1 MSIRTLFVVA
11 FALVFGGSAAM
22 GVNSLV
28 NTNRGA
34 GSTIETV
41 PVVVAAVDIPRGGTI
56 SVELIKIRQFP
67 KELVP
72 NGILTKQEDALDRAV
87 FSPLV
92 KDEPVLDGKLSPKG
106 SGRGMAA
113 LVPAGMRAFTIQ
125 TTNIASGVA
134 GFVMPGNRVDV
145 LLTMNGAGVRDHTG
159 GAITTTLLQNLE
171 ILAVDQRIDAPV
183 DNKVDPNQLRSVTLL
198 VTPEQAKKLDL
209 GQNKGTLHLSLR
221 NPDDHRRAEGRPAT
235 LAGLEGYQEAPW
247 DVRAK
252 GVIDSLGKVLAL
264 RPPVEARPAPAESAQ
279 PTEIADPAP
288 APRAIRIYRGTQ
300 WSLAN

>member
-1 MSIRTLFVVA
+1 MRPQTLLAGVL
-11 FALVFGGSAAM
+11 ALVFGGSAAF
-22 GVNSLV
+22 GVNAYLKM
-28 NTNRGA
+28 RGPA
-34 GSTIETV
+34 ESKAESV
-41 PVVVAAVDIPRGGTI
+41 AVVVSTMDLPRGGTI
-56 SVELIKIRQFP
+56 TSDLITTREYPKGMAPEGSLAKVED
-67 KELVP
+67 V
-72 NGILTKQEDALDRAV
+72 LDRAV
-87 FSPLV
+87 AIPMI
-92 KDEPVLDGKLSPKG
+92 KGEPVLDGKLSPKG

-279 PTEIADPAP
+279 PTEIAEPAP
-288 APRAIRIYRGTQ
+288 APRALRIYRGTQ